1 MVFQKCWEMG
11 KTITNQ
17 GKKSLFHQKMGF
29 ILCSNFFALLLTKIS
44 PLQTD
49 QKASSSVIDVSP
61 NLSYQQQHQPILLLS
76 LHCLCILWFLRMINA
91 SIQSQTNKKNRS
103 RFLNIPSSELWNKKI
118 GLVNSGVKLVLEWKN
133 NNNKIWCCFV
143 NLLWHNYWE

>member
-1 MVFQKCWEMG
+1 MECNPSTLSDVLALIMQCAIHFRYNSYNAESDIRKWVLN
-11 KTITNQ
+11 TPIF
-17 GKKSLFHQKMGF
+17 L
-29 ILCSNFFALLLTKIS
+29 LLLLTKIS

-91 SIQSQTNKKNRS
+91 CSIQSQTNKTKIQIQILEYFTRVRKS
-103 RFLNIPSSELWNKKI
+103 KKK
-118 GLVNSGVKLVLEWKN
+118 GLES
-133 NNNKIWCCFV
+133 
-143 NLLWHNYWE
+143 Y